1 MVVGAVLSTGL
12 LWGHDVVST
21 KLTWTREISRI
32 FEKRCVGCHQ
42 EGGRGPMALGSF
54 SAVKPWAVAI
64 KEAVLQRQMPPWP
77 AAKGYGEFSNDFSL
91 TQEEIVRIA
100 EWVEGGAPEGD
111 PVYLKPPDFSFSRW
125 RAVARPA
132 GGSLVVQAGTVIGR
146 PVSVVA
152 VRVDRPGKLWIGST
166 PLVWGLRRD
175 SQWLLLGEPLRLAA
189 GSVVEGRGVV
199 TLVLRPE

>member
-1 MVVGAVLSTGL
+1 M
-12 LWGHDVVST
+12 WGHDAIST

-42 EGGRGPMALGSF
+42 EGGRAPMDLGSF
-54 SAVKPWAVAI
+54 SAVKPWVVAI

-111 PVYLKPPDFSFSRW
+111 AVYLGPPNFPLSRW
-125 RAVARPA
+125 RLGARPA
-132 GGSLVVQAGTVIGR
+132 GGSLVVRGGTVIER
-146 PVSVVA
+146 PVSVLA
-152 VRVDRPGKLWIGST
+152 VRVDRPGKLWIGLT
-166 PLVWGLRRD
+166 PVVWGLRRD
-175 SQWLLLGEPLRLAA
+175 SQWLVLREPLRLGA